1 MNGSCTSLC
10 PVKINIHEQ
19 IYKWRE
25 VIAERHQL
33 PMVKRE
39 AMRLAGKVLASPT
52 LYRAAVEAA
61 AAGIEHLPRTLLY
74 NPFNAWGRQ
83 REVPSSP
90 PLTFRQ
96 WYLKHRASK
105 P

>member
-1 MNGSCTSLC
+1 
-10 PVKINIHEQ
+10 VA
-19 IYKWRE
+19 WRRPGW
-25 VIAERHQL
+25 VR
-33 PMVKRE
+33 PP
-39 AMRLAGKVLASPT
+39 PT

-61 AAGIEHLPRTLLY
+61 AAGIEHLPRALVY